1 VIAATAATGTHNH
14 AFIAVFGFFLLLSVT
29 LAFFIVRFAV
39 KLSRDRP
46 GRTPRRPGR
55 QP

>member
-1 VIAATAATGTHNH
+1 MIGVMAATGTHDH
-14 AFIAVFGFFLLLSVT
+14 AFIAVFGFFLLLSLT

-46 GRTPRRPGR
+46 GRAPRQPGRRP
-55 QP
+55 